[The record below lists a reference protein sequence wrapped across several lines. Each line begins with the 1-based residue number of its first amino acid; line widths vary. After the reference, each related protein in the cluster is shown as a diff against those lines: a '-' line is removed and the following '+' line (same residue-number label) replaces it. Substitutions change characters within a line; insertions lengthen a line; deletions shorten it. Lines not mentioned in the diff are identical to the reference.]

1 MRRSMFVLALAVAV
15 IGTLVLVPFSA
26 ASPSSAQA
34 CNLRGSWV
42 ANTAVTNQYFQA
54 LNPTT
59 GDIHVTSGALS
70 ATFARGR
77 FSLGSI
83 GLHLVGTK
91 GQTTI
96 KEEIDLQSEAPYTVR
111 GTSIVLGRGTYK
123 LVYINVVLT
132 THGKSKQV
140 NLPTHALS
148 TPGHSLSYSCTPNV
162 LQLHVPVG
170 ARTVTLTMRR
180 DRG

>member
-1 MRRSMFVLALAVAV
+1 MRRSMLVFALAASVIAVVALAPV
-15 IGTLVLVPFSA
+15 SA
-26 ASPSSAQA
+26 ASTSSGQA

-42 ANTAVTNQYFQA
+42 ANTAVTSQYFQA

-59 GDIHVTSGALS
+59 GDIRVTSGALS
-70 ATFARGR
+70 ATFDRGR

-111 GTSIVLGRGTYK
+111 GTSYG
-123 LVYINVVLT
+123 
-132 THGKSKQV
+132 
-140 NLPTHALS
+140 
-148 TPGHSLSYSCTPNV
+148 SCP
-162 LQLHVPVG
+162 
-170 ARTVTLTMRR
+170 
-180 DRG
+180 